1 MTTARVGQG
10 ARRRLP
16 SGPAGGPGRS
26 RRMPA
31 LVVGALLAL
40 AAPASAWEQR
50 SELGL
55 EAFGFTRGAGAQGQ
69 DAAAAAV
76 TWRSEFWTRWN
87 EGRDVVTVVPL
98 VRLDSSDRERR
109 AVDVRQA
116 EWVHAR
122 GDGLEVRSGVR
133 QVFWGVTEGA
143 HLVDIVNQTDQ
154 VAALDGEQKLGQPMV
169 SIGGERGAHQAEL
182 FLLLGARERPYPG
195 PDGRLRLPLA
205 VDNDRARFESRR
217 GRERADGALRYQ
229 FNDDGLRVA
238 LSAFSGTAREPVLAA
253 VVDPARLVY
262 AGPVP
267 VGLQPGYR
275 PVLAPTYPLI
285 DQLGLEAQYTHGDT
299 LWKLEAIERHGQGP
313 RFRAVDAGLERSQ
326 VGVFGSRVD
335 AGWLLEVL
343 QDSRGEQA
351 TTPFEDDVL
360 AGVRLAFNDVAGSEL
375 LAYAIVDRDTRE
387 RLWTLEASRRQ
398 GDCCKWALE
407 ARVFDHLPP
416 VQDAWAALTAPDLA
430 HKLRP
435 LAQDDYV
442 RLGWTRFF

>member
-1 MTTARVGQG
+1 MTRARAGQRAG
-10 ARRRLP
+10 GDSRRRRGAVL
-16 SGPAGGPGRS
+16 A
-26 RRMPA
+26 
-31 LVVGALLAL
+31 ALLLLA
-40 AAPASAWEQR
+40 AAPALAWEQR

-55 EAFGFTRGAGAQGQ
+55 EAFGFSAGVGAQGQ
-69 DAAAAAV
+69 DAATAAL

-87 EGRDVVTVVPL
+87 DGRDVVTVVPH
-98 VRLDSSDRERR
+98 VRLDNADRERR
-109 AVDVRQA
+109 GVDLRQA

-122 GDGLEVRSGVR
+122 GDGLEVRSGIR

-154 VAALDGEQKLGQPMV
+154 VAALDGEQKLGQGMV
-169 SIGGERGAHQAEL
+169 SLAGERGAHQAEA
-182 FLLLGARERPYPG
+182 FLLLGARERTYPG

-205 VDNDRARFESRR
+205 VDQDLARFESRR
-217 GRERADGALRYQ
+217 GRERIDGALRYQ
-229 FNDDGLRVA
+229 FNDAGLRLA
-238 LSAFSGTAREPVLAA
+238 LSAFSGTAREPVLRA

-262 AGPVP
+262 AGPLP

-275 PVLAPTYPLI
+275 PVLAPHYPLI
-285 DQLGLEAQYTHGDT
+285 DQLGVEAQYTQGDT

-313 RFRAVDAGLERSQ
+313 RFRAVDAGLERTQ
-326 VGVFGSRVD
+326 VGLFGSRVD

-360 AGVRLAFNDVAGSEL
+360 VGARLAFNDVAGSEL
-375 LAYAIVDRDTRE
+375 LAYAVVDRDTRE

-398 GDCCKWALE
+398 GDCCRWALE
-407 ARVFDHLPP
+407 ARVFERTPP
-416 VQDAWAALTAPDLA
+416 AQDAWAALAAPDLA